1 MYILASRELQQ
12 CSQCLA
18 KKFTLKKREYR
29 IRKDFLKGLVKKR
42 ESRDLDGCIS
52 EWSCPPLPPAVFF
65 FFFFF
70 EEKKTAGNSTPQTAL
85 TTNHDSDEIYLYIQ
99 PLLSFLWAHDC
110 FHNDFRLFCTRCSFF
125 VTLSF
130 SLSFQPFKSS

>member
-1 MYILASRELQQ
+1 MYIWPAQNFSNAVSVSPKNSPSIKEN
-12 CSQCLA
+12 
-18 KKFTLKKREYR
+18 R
-29 IRKDFLKGLVKKR
+29 IRKDFLKGLVKR
-42 ESRDLDGCIS
+42 GSHVTWTDAFPSGVA
-52 EWSCPPLPPAVFF
+52 PLFPPAVFF
-65 FFFFF
+65 FFF
-70 EEKKTAGNSTPQTAL
+70 EEEKTAGNSTPQTAL

-125 VTLSF
+125 VIFFFSF